1 MIKIGKD
8 GIRVQAA
15 TSKLAKET
23 IINALKDSCELLAS
37 LLFLPELGELLVL
50 MDGKDDCAHQRFA
63 KTDMITFSSVM
74 KPNSLISTLSFT
86 QKPLSLANLLAAKSH
101 MLKIPR
107 TCK

>member
-23 IINALKDSCELLAS
+23 IINALKDSCELLAP

-50 MDGKDDCAHQRFA
+50 MDGKDDCAHQSFA

-74 KPNSLISTLSFT
+74 KPNSLISTLSFM